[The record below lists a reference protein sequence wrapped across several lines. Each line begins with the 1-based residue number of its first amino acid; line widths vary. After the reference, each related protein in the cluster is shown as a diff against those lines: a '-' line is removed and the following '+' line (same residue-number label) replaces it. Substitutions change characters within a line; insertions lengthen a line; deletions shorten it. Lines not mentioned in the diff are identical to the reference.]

1 MCIYVFDTRKN
12 PRAPDLHK
20 VVEKDEKE
28 LLLLLMAICLSEGLE
43 MRVAD
48 GKKTIAT
55 FFSCVMSAIG
65 GKSAGP
71 GRYIANAVVNV
82 YIKHEK
88 KFAFVDMRNVEEVSN
103 AMALDGITFEA
114 LVVKL
119 REGTGPNANTGV
131 VTGVLATVGE
141 LARVGGFGMKQ
152 YLCELMPV
160 IVEAL
165 LDGAAV
171 IKREVAV
178 ATLGQVVQSTG
189 YVIAPYKEY
198 PQLLGLL
205 LKLLKELVDWVQTA
219 GGLRQPLILQLKGF
233 SNLQCKGNCGG

>member
-28 LLLLLMAICLSEGLE
+28 LLLLLMAICLSDGLE

-55 FFSCVMSAIG
+55 FFSCVMSTIG
-65 GKSAGP
+65 GNSAGL
-71 GRYIANAVVNV
+71 GNAVVNV
-82 YIKHEK
+82 YINHEK
-88 KFAFVDMRNVEEVSN
+88 KFAFVDMRTIEEVSN

-131 VTGVLATVGE
+131 ITRVLATVGE

-152 YLCELMPV
+152 YLGELMPV

-171 IKREVAV
+171 IKREVAL
-178 ATLGQVVQSTG
+178 ATLGQVV
-189 YVIAPYKEY
+189 
-198 PQLLGLL
+198 
-205 LKLLKELVDWVQTA
+205 
-219 GGLRQPLILQLKGF
+219 
-233 SNLQCKGNCGG
+233 